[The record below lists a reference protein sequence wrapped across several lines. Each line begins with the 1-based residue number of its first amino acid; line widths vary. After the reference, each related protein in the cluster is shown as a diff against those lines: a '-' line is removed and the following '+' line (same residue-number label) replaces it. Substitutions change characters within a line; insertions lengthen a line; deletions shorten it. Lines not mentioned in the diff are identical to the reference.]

1 MTSTRREMIALMAAA
16 GGSLALTGTMY
27 ARGLGSGGP
36 SPVAVRP
43 PAVQPVPAGAS
54 TAQLAPIAAKFATAM
69 PIPPVLRPTSTT
81 STTDYY
87 TLPVT
92 QTSVEIL
99 PGRPTP
105 VLTYGGSFPGPTIK
119 ARAGRRTVV
128 RQTNA
133 LTAGT
138 SMHLHGAVVDAAN
151 DGGPM
156 DLVQPGASRSYT
168 YLNPQA
174 AATLWY
180 HDHAHHL
187 EAEHVYRGMS
197 GLYLITDDHEA
208 SLPLPKGQYDVPI
221 VVRDIGLNTDG
232 SLFFDH
238 QFDTRPQILVNGKP
252 QPYFQVAA
260 RKYRLRVLNASNLR
274 PFEFRLATGHEF
286 TQISSDRGLLAEPY
300 ATTSLPL
307 SPGERADI
315 VVDFSRYPVGTSIVL
330 ENTLFPQDSTKEIM
344 RFDVVRTAYDA
355 SSVPG
360 RLATL
365 PAPLRPTVTRRFELD
380 MDEAT
385 GAGRINGKVY
395 DENRADTTVRWGDTE
410 VWEVKNLD
418 FIPHNFHIHLVD
430 FRVLD
435 INGAAPKPGE
445 AGLKDT
451 VRVMPDETV
460 RILVTFNFPYSGR
473 YYYHCHLIDHSSM
486 GMMANLD
493 IVRS

>member
-1 MTSTRREMIALMAAA
+1 MTSTRREILALMAAA
-16 GGSLALTGTMY
+16 GGSLAVTGALY
-27 ARGLGSGGP
+27 ARGLGDDGQ
-36 SPVAVRP
+36 SPVALQ
-43 PAVQPVPAGAS
+43 PAPAAE
-54 TAQLAPIAAKFATAM
+54 TVTQLAPIAAKFAAAM
-69 PIPPVLRPTSTT
+69 PIPATLRPTSTT

-87 TLPVT
+87 TLPVVPA
-92 QTSVEIL
+92 SVEIL
-99 PGRPTP
+99 PGVLTS
-105 VLTYGGSFPGPTIK
+105 VLTYGGSFPGPTIR

-128 RQTNA
+128 KQLNS
-133 LTAGT
+133 LTSGT
-138 SMHLHGAVVDAAN
+138 SMHLHGAVVDEAN

-156 DLVQPGASRSYT
+156 DLVQPGASRNYT

-174 AATLWY
+174 ASTLWY
-180 HDHAHHL
+180 HDHAHHV

-197 GLYLITDDHEA
+197 GLYLITDDNEA
-208 SLPLPKGQYDVPI
+208 ALPLPKGQYDVPI
-221 VVRDIGLNTDG
+221 MVRDIGLNPDG

-274 PFEFRLATGHEF
+274 PFEFRLSSGHEF
-286 TQISSDRGLLAEPY
+286 TQIASDRGLLAEPFV
-300 ATTSLPL
+300 TTSLPL
-307 SPGERADI
+307 SPGERGDI
-315 VVDFSRYPVGTSIVL
+315 IVDFSRYPVGTSIVL

-355 SSVPG
+355 SSVPA

-365 PAPLRPTVTRRFELD
+365 PAPLSPTVTRTFELD
-380 MDEAT
+380 MDETT
-385 GAGRINGKVY
+385 GTGRINGLSY

-410 VWEVKNLD
+410 VWEIKNLD

-435 INGAAPKPGE
+435 INGVAPRAGE

-451 VRVMPDETV
+451 VRVMPNETV
-460 RILVTFNFPYSGR
+460 RILVTFNFPYAGR